1 MANMHT
7 KKKEKKKK
15 KTQSK
20 IFSNICKDPVEIDNE
35 LDLLLL

>member
-15 KTQSK
+15 KTKSK
-20 IFSNICKDPVEIDNE
+20 IFSNICKDTVEIDNE